1 MARVTPMSKLLAV
14 EGLTPQQ
21 EAALLFAQGRFGQAA
36 FLLEQTI
43 LDTPAQREAWD
54 LLFTLHRTQFEP
66 QRFDALGERFRAQFA
81 EAPPQWLDPFVLETL
96 PEEMRPGSDA
106 YVELAREL
114 ANDAPERFDDLHAR
128 CARHVVVHLD
138 ATRINAV
145 DPASAR
151 RLSALLRTLA
161 DEGTGLFITG
171 AARLASILRSEL
183 VADSSQ
189 ESYWTL
195 LLDLYQLQEREQE
208 FETAA
213 MEFALHTGARQPQ
226 WRASV
231 LPVLHAH
238 PVREKRSEPRYG
250 GPEAIGLYDTIGEPH
265 DPQLAHLERDVEERR
280 YVNIDLAR
288 LSRIAPPAAQSLVR
302 MVNALAAAG
311 KTVRLIRPNLLVEAL
326 LTTLSLDARV
336 QLIRAQ
342 LA

>member
-1 MARVTPMSKLLAV
+1 MARAIPTSKLLAV
-14 EGLTPQQ
+14 EGLTPQT

-43 LDTPAQREAWD
+43 LDTPAQRDAWE

-66 QRFDALGERFRAQFA
+66 ERFDALGERFRAQFA
-81 EAPPQWLDPFVLETL
+81 DAPPQWLDPFVLEAL

-114 ANDAPERFDDLHAR
+114 ADAAPARFDALHAR
-128 CARHVVVHLD
+128 CARHAVVHLD
-138 ATRINAV
+138 ASRINAI
-145 DPASAR
+145 DPASAG
-151 RLSALLRTLA
+151 RLSALLRRLA
-161 DEGTGLFITG
+161 DAGTGLFITG

-189 ESYWTL
+189 ETYWTL

-213 MEFALHTGARQPQ
+213 MEFALHAGVKQPQ

-231 LPVLHAH
+231 LPVLHTH
-238 PVREKRSEPRYG
+238 PVHEKRAEPRYG
-250 GPEAIGLYDTIGEPH
+250 GPEAITLYDTIGEPH
-265 DPQLAHLERDVEERR
+265 DEQLLQLERDAEERR
-280 YVNIDLAR
+280 YVNVDLAR
-288 LSRIAPPAAQSLVR
+288 LARIAPPAAQALVR
-302 MVNALAAAG
+302 LVNTLVAAG

-342 LA
+342 LP

>member
-1 MARVTPMSKLLAV
+1 MTKLLAV
-14 EGLTPQQ
+14 EGVTPQQ

-36 FLLEQTI
+36 FLLEQAI
-43 LDTPAQREAWD
+43 LDTPAQRDAWH

-66 QRFDALGERFRAQFA
+66 KRFDALGERYRVQFND
-81 EAPPQWLDPFVLETL
+81 APPQWLDRFVLEAL

-114 ANDAPERFDDLHAR
+114 ADDAPERFEALHAR
-128 CARHVVVHLD
+128 CARHAVVHLD
-138 ATRINAV
+138 GSRIVAV

-161 DEGTGLFITG
+161 SEGTGLFITG
-171 AARLASILRSEL
+171 AARLAAILRSEL
-183 VADSSQ
+183 IADSSQ

-195 LLDLYQLQEREQE
+195 LLDLYQLQDREQE

-213 MEFALHTGARQPQ
+213 MEFALHTGQRQPQ

-238 PVREKRSEPRYG
+238 PVREKRAEPRYG
-250 GPEAIGLYDTIGEPH
+250 GPEAIVLYDTIVEPH
-265 DPQLAHLERDVEERR
+265 DEQLVHLERDAEERQ
-280 YVNIDLAR
+280 YVNLDLAR
-288 LSRIAPPAAQSLVR
+288 LLRVAPVAAQTLVR
-302 MVNALAAAG
+302 LVNGLAAAG

-342 LA
+342 LP